1 MIRSDKDPFA
11 GICPAYDGGGAC
23 YTPEK
28 LPTDVRVSWTF
39 LNRVAPAEIAPA
51 PESDGFR

>member
-11 GICPAYDGGGAC
+11 GICPAYDGGAAC

-28 LPTDVRVSWTF
+28 LPTDVTVSWTF